1 MGIKIYRISSLLIW
15 RKFNLFEKISH
26 FLRFTFPPTW
36 KIEVVINRTKLI
48 KIVNIHLIYFFTF
61 ARFTHILLAFKN
73 RTILVFFM
81 RFIKMKFSLLS
92 FFFSLF
98 SPFTLKNVEIKEL
111 LERDHNEGWWDEK
124 RRIQGGMDSSVL
136 IFI

>member
-15 RKFNLFEKISH
+15 GKFNLFEKISH

-81 RFIKMKFSLLS
+81 RFIKMKLSLHS
-92 FFFSLF
+92 FFFPLF